1 MGRFSYGGDVMEK
14 PQLMV
19 VEDEGLVALSLQKKL
34 VNLGYRVPAVA
45 MSGEEAIKMALEV
58 RPNLILMDI
67 KLKGEM
73 DGITAAGRIQTE
85 LDLPII
91 YLSAY
96 SDSGTVDKAKMT
108 QPHGYLV
115 KPFEERELRT
125 TIETALYKH
134 SMEKK
139 LKARERWYATTLRS
153 IGDGV
158 ITTTPHGDVTFVN
171 PVAEKLTGWPEED
184 SLGRAISEVFH
195 IVDEKTRNE
204 MQSPLKQAIE
214 EKGVVELPGQAA
226 LISRDGTERFID
238 DCAAPIVDDR
248 GDTLGAVLIFRDV
261 SQKRSMEKELHRYR
275 EHLEELVRE
284 QTGELVL
291 AKERAEVANLAKS
304 EFLANMSHELR
315 TPLNHIIGFTELLV
329 DSQVGDLSDIQKE
342 YLTDVLNS
350 GKHLLTLVND
360 VLDLSK
366 AEAGKIDLD
375 LSAFNPEDLLQELRS
390 FFSLQAEQK
399 GLDLQFKLEEGMPV
413 VVLGDHFRLRQILLN
428 LMGNALKFTE
438 KGSVSV
444 HAGLAGPTGRS
455 DLIRFEVIDTGPGIP
470 VEAQSRIFDS
480 FEQGEAS
487 ISRRYV
493 GTGLGLAIC
502 RKLAHLMG
510 GEIGLESGPGG
521 GSRFW
526 FTALLPSSDPSG
538 A

>member
-1 MGRFSYGGDVMEK
+1 
-14 PQLMV
+14 MV

-34 VNLGYRVPAVA
+34 VTLGYQVPAVA
-45 MSGEEAIKMALEV
+45 MSGEEAIQMALEFK
-58 RPNLILMDI
+58 PNLILMDI
-67 KLKGEM
+67 KLKGGM
-73 DGITAAGRIQTE
+73 DGITAAGRIQAE

-96 SDSGTVDKAKMT
+96 SDSGTIDKAKLT

-158 ITTTPHGDVTFVN
+158 ITTTSHGDVTFVN
-171 PVAEKLTGWPEED
+171 PVAEKLTGWREED
-184 SLGRAISEVFH
+184 SLGRTISEVFH
-195 IVDEKTRNE
+195 IVDEKTRDDL
-204 MQSPLKQAIE
+204 QSPVTRAIK
-214 EKGVVELPGQAA
+214 EKGTVELPGHAA

-248 GDTLGAVLIFRDV
+248 GDTLGAVLVFRDV
-261 SQKRSMEKELHRYR
+261 SQKRSMEKELHRHR

-284 QTGELVL
+284 QTEELVR
-291 AKERAEVANLAKS
+291 AKERAEVANTAKS
-304 EFLANMSHELR
+304 EFLANMSHEFR
-315 TPLNHIIGFTELLV
+315 TPLNHIIGFTELIV
-329 DSQVGDLSDIQKE
+329 DNQVGDLSEIQKE
-342 YLTDVLNS
+342 YLTDVLKS

-375 LSAFNPEDLLQELRS
+375 LSSFNLRDLFLELNS
-390 FFSLQAEQK
+390 FFSRQAEQK
-399 GLDLQFKLEEGMPV
+399 GLDLQLILEDGMPDM
-413 VVLGDHFRLRQILLN
+413 VLGDHFRLRQVLLN
-428 LMGNALKFTE
+428 LIGNALKFTE
-438 KGSVSV
+438 KGTVCI
-444 HAGLAGPTGRS
+444 HAGREETFERS
-455 DLIRFEVIDTGPGIP
+455 DLIRFEVMDTGPGVP
-470 VEAQSRIFDS
+470 LEAQARIFDS
-480 FEQGEAS
+480 FEQGEGS
-487 ISRRYV
+487 FSRRHV

-502 RKLAHLMG
+502 RKLVLLMG
-510 GEIGLESGPGG
+510 GEIGLESTSGG

-526 FTALLPSSDPSG
+526 FTAHLPLSDPSG
-538 A
+538 D